1 MTVEEALALLEN
13 LLAPNRLSTIQE
25 LVFRQCWEGLTYQ
38 QIAETSGYDADYV
51 RVIGSRLWQSLS
63 EVLGERISK
72 SNLRS
77 VLRQHASDPVVP
89 KQCYIDDFPGSPLR
103 LDSPFYI
110 ARPPTEEQAY
120 AEILKPGALIR
131 IRAPEKWGKTSLMNR
146 ILAQAIDHHYAVV
159 RLNFQQA
166 DGEILASL
174 DRLLRWFC
182 INVTQQLQ
190 LEPKLDDYWVADLG
204 SKVSCATYLQGHILA
219 QIESPLVIAMDDVQ
233 RLFEYPTIAQDFL
246 PLLRV
251 WHEEAKNLTSWARLR
266 LIVVYSTEVYIPLS
280 FHQSPFNVGLPLRLQ
295 KFSLAQAQESA
306 LLYGFDESEMSNL
319 TRLWLMV
326 NGHPYLLHLAFYRL
340 SLGEFDFEQL
350 LEDAPNQTGIYSD
363 HLRGY
368 LTILQAYPALGAAF
382 RSVILSKEAVE
393 LCAIAAY
400 KLESMGLI
408 NLSGNQVTAS
418 CDLYRRYFC
427 DRLDQFGGMRE
438 NLGDFL

>member
-1 MTVEEALALLEN
+1 MTVEEALAILER

-63 EVLGERISK
+63 EVLGERVTK
-72 SNLRS
+72 NNLRS
-77 VLRQHASDPVVP
+77 VLRQQSGVQVSVSE
-89 KQCYIDDFPGSPLR
+89 QRYTDDFPGSPLR

-146 ILAQAIDHHYAVV
+146 ILALAIDQDYAVV

-166 DGEILASL
+166 DGEILANL

-182 INVTQQLQ
+182 TNITQQLQ
-190 LEPKLDDYWVADLG
+190 LEPRLDDYWVTDLG
-204 SKVSCATYLQGHILA
+204 SKVSCATYLQGHILS
-219 QIESPLVIAMDDVQ
+219 QVESPLVIAMDDVQ

-251 WHEEAKNLTSWARLR
+251 WHEEAKNLASWARLR
-266 LIVVYSTEVYIPLS
+266 LVVVYSTEVYIPLS

-295 KFSLAQAQESA
+295 KFSLAQAQDFA
-306 LLYGFDESEMSNL
+306 LLYGFDEGKMQHL

-326 NGHPYLLHLAFYRL
+326 NGHPYLLHLAFYCM
-340 SLGEFDFEQL
+340 SLGEFGIQEL
-350 LEDAPNQTGIYSD
+350 LEDAPNQTGIYRD

-368 LTILQAYPALGAAF
+368 LTIFQSYPALAAAF
-382 RSVILSKEAVE
+382 RSVILSKDAVE
-393 LCAIAAY
+393 LDAIAAY
-400 KLESMGLI
+400 KLESMGLV
-408 NLSGNQVTAS
+408 NLLGNQATAS
-418 CDLYRRYFC
+418 CDLYRRYFR
-427 DRLDQFGGMRE
+427 DRLDQF
-438 NLGDFL
+438 

>member
-1 MTVEEALALLEN
+1 MTVEEALVLLDN

-38 QIAETSGYDADYV
+38 QIAEVAGYDADYV

-63 EVLGERISK
+63 EVLGERITK
-72 SNLRS
+72 NNLRS
-77 VLRQHASDPVVP
+77 VLRQHSPGQVGLSE
-89 KQCYIDDFPGSPLR
+89 QRYTDDFPGSPLR

-120 AEILKPGALIR
+120 AEIVKPGALIR

-146 ILAQAIDHHYAVV
+146 ILAQAIDQNYAVV

-166 DGEILASL
+166 DSEILADL

-182 INVTQQLQ
+182 TNITQQLQ
-190 LEPKLDDYWVADLG
+190 LEPRLDDYWVTDLG
-204 SKVSCATYLQGHILA
+204 SKVSCATYLQGYVLS
-219 QIESPLVIAMDDVQ
+219 QVTRPLVIAIDEVQ
-233 RLFEYPTIAQDFL
+233 RLFEYPAIAQDFL

-251 WHEEAKNLTSWARLR
+251 WHEEAKNLASWARLR
-266 LIVVYSTEVYIPLS
+266 LIVIYSTEVYIPLS

-295 KFSLAQAQESA
+295 KFSLAQAQEFA
-306 LLYGFDESEMSNL
+306 LLYNFDRGEMQNL

-326 NGHPYLLHLAFYRL
+326 NGHPYLLHLAFYCM
-340 SLGEFDFEQL
+340 SLGEFSIEEL
-350 LEDAPNQTGIYSD
+350 LESAPSQTGIYSD

-368 LTILQAYPALGAAF
+368 LAILQGYPTLADAF
-382 RSVILSKEAVE
+382 RSVIVSKDPVE
-393 LCAIAAY
+393 IDAIAAY
-400 KLESMGLI
+400 KLESMGLVH
-408 NLSGNQVTAS
+408 LSGNQATAS

-427 DRLDQFGGMRE
+427 DRLE
-438 NLGDFL
+438 

>member
-1 MTVEEALALLEN
+1 MTVEEALALLDN

-63 EVLGERISK
+63 EVLGERTSK
-72 SNLRS
+72 NNVRS
-77 VLRQHASDPVVP
+77 VLRQHASDAISVSNSVILSE
-89 KQCYIDDFPGSPLR
+89 QRYTDDFPGSPLG

-110 ARPPTEEQAY
+110 VRPPTEEQAY

-182 INVTQQLQ
+182 LNITQQLQ
-190 LEPKLDDYWVADLG
+190 LEPKLDDYWVVDLG

-219 QIESPLVIAMDDVQ
+219 QINSPLVIAMDDVQ

-251 WHEEAKNLTSWARLR
+251 WHEEAKNLASWARLR

-295 KFSLAQAQESA
+295 KFSLAQAQEFA
-306 LLYGFDESEMSNL
+306 LLYGFDESEMSKL
-319 TRLWLMV
+319 TCLWLMV
-326 NGHPYLLHLAFYRL
+326 NGHPYLLHLAFYRM
-340 SLGEFDFEQL
+340 SLGEFGIEQL
-350 LEDAPNQTGIYSD
+350 LEDAPNQTGIFSN

-368 LTILQAYPALGAAF
+368 LTILQTYPALGAAF

-393 LCAIAAY
+393 LGAIAAY
-400 KLESMGLI
+400 KLESMGLV
-408 NLSGNQVTAS
+408 NLCGNQVTAS
-418 CDLYRRYFC
+418 CELYRRYFC
-427 DRLDQFGGMRE
+427 DRLEQF
-438 NLGDFL
+438 